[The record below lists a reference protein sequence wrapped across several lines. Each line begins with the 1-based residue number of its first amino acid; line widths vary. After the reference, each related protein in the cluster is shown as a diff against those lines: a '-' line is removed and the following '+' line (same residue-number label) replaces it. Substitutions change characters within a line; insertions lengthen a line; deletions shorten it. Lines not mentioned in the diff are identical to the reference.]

1 MSDNSSVTQRN
12 LSELS
17 DMIRLE
23 NDQDKRS
30 ILLVCQGLM
39 SELAQLTHILDGM
52 RREHS
57 SRINDHEVRL
67 ETHCTKIEAHTTIAD
82 KAQTMLKVC
91 IFIVTLSSG
100 SIVAAG
106 SYAYARIADLR
117 DSVTKH
123 EVVLNTL
130 ATQLRE
136 GPN

>member
-82 KAQTMLKVC
+82 KAQTMLRVC
-91 IFIVTLSSG
+91 IFMVTLSSG
-100 SIVAAG
+100 GILAAG
-106 SYAYARIADLR
+106 KYAYTSIADLR
-117 DSVTKH
+117 DRVTQH
-123 EVVLNTL
+123 EIQLNIMDK
-130 ATQLRE
+130 APR
-136 GPN
+136 